1 MKMKTINRYIN
12 EKLRLSAKPQYTCQP
27 ESMLEL
33 QEIIKDRVENV
44 GNECDLNDIDVSK
57 ITNMSFLFNSTKL
70 TDFNGNVS
78 LWDVSNVTDMSLMF
92 YGCEKF
98 NCDLSMWDV
107 SNVRNMKGMFLECKN
122 FNGDITNWDTSNV
135 TDMTA
140 MFYKCGEFNQDI
152 SKWDVSNV
160 KNISSM
166 FYICGKFK
174 QNLNA
179 WNPVNIT
186 SRKHA
191 LNAFFGCPTTP
202 KWYNRKRWEDNF

>member
-33 QEIIKDRVENV
+33 QEIIKDRVENE

-78 LWDVSNVTDMSLMF
+78 LWDVSNVTDMSFMF

-98 NCDLSMWDV
+98 NCDISMW
-107 SNVRNMKGMFLECKN
+107 NVHNVKNMKYMFRRCEQFK
-122 FNGDITNWDTSNV
+122 
-135 TDMTA
+135 
-140 MFYKCGEFNQDI
+140 QDL
-152 SKWDVSNV
+152 SQWDVSNV
-160 KNISSM
+160 KYM
-166 FYICGKFK
+166 
-174 QNLNA
+174 
-179 WNPVNIT
+179 
-186 SRKHA
+186 R
-191 LNAFFGCPTTP
+191 NAFKNCPTKP
-202 KWYNRKRWEDNF
+202 EWYDKDKYETAL